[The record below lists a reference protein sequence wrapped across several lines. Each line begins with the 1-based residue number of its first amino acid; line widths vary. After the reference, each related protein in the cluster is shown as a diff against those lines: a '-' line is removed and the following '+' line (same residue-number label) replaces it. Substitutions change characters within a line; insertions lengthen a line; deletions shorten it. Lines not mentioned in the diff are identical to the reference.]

1 MDLSG
6 MFMFALTSLCYMCRR
21 GGDGT
26 DLLFIPFSD
35 DTLEHILADMEA
47 VE

>member
-1 MDLSG
+1 MYNNHIGSIGL
-6 MFMFALTSLCYMCRR
+6 CRR
-21 GGDGT
+21 GADGT
-26 DLLFIPFSD
+26 DLLFIPFPN